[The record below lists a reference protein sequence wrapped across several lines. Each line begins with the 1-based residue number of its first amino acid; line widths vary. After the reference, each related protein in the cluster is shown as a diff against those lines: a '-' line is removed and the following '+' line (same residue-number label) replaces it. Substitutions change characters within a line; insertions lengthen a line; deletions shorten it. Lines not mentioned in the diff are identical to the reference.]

1 MERDGFTPLTGG
13 GIGLLGPT
21 EISGLKESDASVVN
35 EGDGGLPLSEEN
47 SGSVRGGALLDM
59 NALEDEVH
67 SLRAQIRRLGPVNQE
82 ASEDLLESEER
93 YNFLVAQIDDLTE
106 TEKQLHGAIGEL
118 NEKIRSQFKDVF
130 EKVNIAF
137 SNNFTAFFGGGEAGL
152 LLDNAEDATDSGI
165 EIEVKLPG
173 KDLRSLNLLSG
184 GERSLT
190 AVALLFAFLMVKPAP
205 MCILDEADASLDEAN
220 VSRFVGELKKLSEKT
235 QFLVVTHNRHTIEAT
250 DAIYGVSMGRD
261 GVSKTLSMRLSANL

>member
-1 MERDGFTPLTGG
+1 M
-13 GIGLLGPT
+13 
-21 EISGLKESDASVVN
+21 
-35 EGDGGLPLSEEN
+35 
-47 SGSVRGGALLDM
+47 
-59 NALEDEVH
+59 
-67 SLRAQIRRLGPVNQE
+67 
-82 ASEDLLESEER
+82 
-93 YNFLVAQIDDLTE
+93 
-106 TEKQLHGAIGEL
+106 
-118 NEKIRSQFKDVF
+118 
-130 EKVNIAF
+130 
-137 SNNFTAFFGGGEAGL
+137 
-152 LLDNAEDATDSGI
+152 
-165 EIEVKLPG
+165 
-173 KDLRSLNLLSG
+173 RSLNHLSG